1 MRKNRLCATATDA
14 EISAIA
20 KDWFRFAAD
29 REGGRKK
36 SEDRKREREAAINT
50 QSDDWKFIRNTS
62 LERTL
67 WIIMLNIDK
76 EI

>member
-14 EISAIA
+14 EVSAIA
-20 KDWFRFAAD
+20 MDWFRFA
-29 REGGRKK
+29 EGGRKK
-36 SEDRKREREAAINT
+36 SEDRKREREAAIYT